1 MCAEMTKV
9 KNVSLSFVIPVFNE
23 EESLQTLYQKIVEVM
38 DSISVK
44 EYEIIFID
52 DGSTDNS
59 WQHIVQLHSQ
69 EKKKVRGFKLRRNF
83 GKASGLALGFAESK
97 GEIVFTLDADLQDDP
112 ENIPAFLEKLG
123 SGWDVISG
131 WKKERKDP
139 FEKKIASKVFNFF
152 VSLTT
157 GLKLNDMNCGF
168 KAYRNEVLHH
178 INLYGELHR
187 YIPVL
192 AHNAGFS
199 VTEIPVT
206 HSPRKF
212 GVSKYGWER
221 YFKGFFDLLTVLFIT
236 RFLQRPLHFFG
247 LGGVVMGA
255 AGGAILF
262 FLSIRKIFWGI
273 DIEARPL
280 FFLGIL
286 CVLFSGQLLS
296 LGILGELINR
306 LAFKPD
312 ESAKVSQQIG

>member
-1 MCAEMTKV
+1 MAETE
-9 KNVSLSFVIPVFNE
+9 NLSLTFVIPVFNE
-23 EESLQTLYQKIVEVM
+23 EATLEPLYRKIVEVV
-38 DSISVK
+38 DSMASTI
-44 EYEIIFID
+44 YEIIFID

-59 WQHIVQLHSQ
+59 WQQICLLHFQ
-69 EKKKVRGFKLRRNF
+69 AKNIVRGFRFRKNF
-83 GKASGLALGFAESK
+83 GKASALALGFAEST

-112 ENIPAFLEKLG
+112 ENIPAFMEKLEA
-123 SGWDVISG
+123 GWDVVSG

-139 FEKKIASKVFNFF
+139 LEKKIPSRIFNFF

-157 GLKLNDMNCGF
+157 GLKLHDINCGF
-168 KAYRNEVLHH
+168 KAYRKEVLRH

-192 AHNAGFS
+192 AHSAGFS
-199 VTEIPVT
+199 VTEMPVT
-206 HSPRKF
+206 HAPRKF

-221 YFKGFFDLLTVLFIT
+221 YLKGFFDLLTVLLIT

-247 LGGVVMGA
+247 MGGFFIGIVGGV
-255 AGGAILF
+255 ILT
-262 FLSIRKIFWGI
+262 FLSINKIFFGI

-280 FFLGIL
+280 FFLGML

-306 LAFKPD
+306 LAFKSD
-312 ESAKVSQQIG
+312 QSLKVTQRIG

>member
-1 MCAEMTKV
+1 MTKV

-23 EESLQTLYQKIVEVM
+23 QESLQALYQKIVEVM

-52 DGSTDNS
+52 DGSIDNS
-59 WQHIVQLHSQ
+59 WQQICQLHSQ

-123 SGWDVISG
+123 SGWDVVSG

-139 FEKKIASKVFNFF
+139 LEKKIASKIFNFF

-247 LGGVVMGA
+247 LGGVVTGA

-262 FLSIRKIFWGI
+262 FLSISNIFWGI

-280 FFLGIL
+280 FFLGML

-312 ESAKVSQQIG
+312 ESAKVSQRIG